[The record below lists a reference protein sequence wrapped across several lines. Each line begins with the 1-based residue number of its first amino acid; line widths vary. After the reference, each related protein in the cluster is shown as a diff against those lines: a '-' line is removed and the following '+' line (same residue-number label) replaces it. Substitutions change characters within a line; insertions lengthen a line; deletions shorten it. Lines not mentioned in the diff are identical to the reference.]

1 MKHKVYISGTG
12 RCGTTFLVI
21 IFSYL
26 GLDTGYTKETFTNH
40 IYENCNSGLDRQ
52 WDDTPYILKSPA
64 FLNQMDRLL
73 NSFIIDYMIIP
84 VRKFEDSAK
93 SRAFHNQQ
101 PGGLWEAKNY
111 EEQLS
116 FFYKIFENYKKLE
129 KEHNIPT
136 IYLDFDT
143 MVSSPEYLYQNIK
156 PILRDITQEKFTEAF
171 EFATNHQRRKK
182 NV

>member
-21 IFSYL
+21 ILSYL
-26 GLDTGYTKETFTNH
+26 GLNTGYTKETFTNH

-52 WDDTPYILKSPA
+52 WDDTPYILKS
-64 FLNQMDRLL
+64 
-73 NSFIIDYMIIP
+73 
-84 VRKFEDSAK
+84 
-93 SRAFHNQQ
+93 RAFHNQK

-116 FFYKIFENYKKLE
+116 FFHKIFDHYKKLE

-143 MVSSPEYLYQNIK
+143 MISSPEYLYQNIK

-171 EFATNHQRRKK
+171 KFATNHQRRKK

>member
-1 MKHKVYISGTG
+1 MKHKVYITGTG

-21 IFSYL
+21 ILSYL
-26 GLDTGYTKETFTNH
+26 GLDTGYTKETFTNY
-40 IYENCNSGLDRQ
+40 IYENCNSGLDKQ

-73 NSFIIDYMIIP
+73 NSFTIDYMIIP

-116 FFYKIFENYKKLE
+116 FFHKIFDNYKKLE

-143 MVSSPEYLYQNIK
+143 MISSPEYLYENLK
-156 PILRDITQEKFTEAF
+156 PILKDITPEQFTEAF
-171 EFATNHQRRKK
+171 EFATNHQKRKK